1 MLILFIYDFIILMP
15 IISIILL
22 IPGRVQGYYYRK
34 HFKGRKLLNKKDY
47 MQSIKYS
54 KEFIEDI
61 RLNNWKKKLILLSWG
76 IYSKDIEAMTLNNLG
91 VAYLELGDLKVANE
105 YFNETIEIDSLYCL
119 PYFNLSILENVK
131 GDIEMSKMFY
141 KKSVELGFKQTKFDN
156 VVQKS
161 QQILAEIEG

>member
-1 MLILFIYDFIILMP
+1 MSILAMLILFIYDFIILMP

-22 IPGRVQGYYYRK
+22 IPGRVQGYYYRN

-47 MQSIKYS
+47 MKSIKYS

-61 RLNNWKKKLILLSWG
+61 RLNNWKKKLIFLSWG

-105 YFNETIEIDSLYCL
+105 YFNEAIEIDSLY
-119 PYFNLSILENVK
+119 
-131 GDIEMSKMFY
+131 
-141 KKSVELGFKQTKFDN
+141 
-156 VVQKS
+156 
-161 QQILAEIEG
+161 